1 MSKRLP
7 SPAMVVA
14 CLALFVAMGGT
25 GYAASQLA
33 TDGEQAT
40 ASKKGKA
47 KAKGKRGPAGPTGA
61 TGAAGAAGAAG
72 AKGATGATGA
82 TGSTG
87 ATGVVSTVRFGGSV
101 PDIAAS
107 SAMDFRGPTATIT
120 VTSATQRLTG
130 LATAALGTTSG
141 TVNSE
146 SFQPDLC
153 YKLGA
158 GTLITF
164 SGSSYVSPMVTTTR
178 TDVTATGSV
187 VPGAP
192 GVYTVGFCVANGTA
206 TAIDNN
212 DFVNGWVMATN

>member
-14 CLALFVAMGGT
+14 CIALFAAMSGT

-33 TDGEQAT
+33 TGGDQAT
-40 ASKKGKA
+40 VSKKGKKG
-47 KAKGKRGPAGPTGA
+47 KAKGKRGPAGPTGP
-61 TGAAGAAGAAG
+61 TGAAG
-72 AKGATGATGA
+72 AKGATGVTGPTGA

-87 ATGVVSTVRFGGSV
+87 VVSTGAFSGEVGSI
-101 PDIAAS
+101 PAAS
-107 SAMDFRGPTATIT
+107 ALAFRGPTATVT

-130 LATAALGTTSG
+130 TATAALATTAG
-141 TVNSE
+141 TVNATV

-153 YKLGA
+153 FQLGA
-158 GTLITF
+158 GALVAF
-164 SGSSYVSPMVTTTR
+164 NGGSYTSPAVTTTR
-178 TDVTATGSV
+178 TDVTVAGSV

-192 GVYTVGFCVANGTA
+192 GSYTVGFCVKNSTA
-206 TAIDNN
+206 TAIDAN